1 MASSFKIGTSVAGLV
16 SLDALTTKVPD
27 PKTDFKFYS
36 QLLDLGSGLK
46 RGAGYSST
54 TWTYGYLTQAQRDQL
69 RTFCTGASSEIFI
82 TTRTRDEDESDSLF
96 KTYKA
101 VMIWPENE
109 EYRASRRLDIVIT
122 FTRLEEQAAE

>member
-16 SLDALTTKVPD
+16 TLDALTTKVPD
-27 PKTDFKFYS
+27 PQTSFQFYS
-36 QLLDLGSGLK
+36 KQLDLGSGLK
-46 RGAGYSST
+46 RGAGWPIT

-69 RTFCTGASSEIFI
+69 RTFCTGASAEVYI
-82 TTRTRDEDESDSLF
+82 TTRTRDKDETDSLF